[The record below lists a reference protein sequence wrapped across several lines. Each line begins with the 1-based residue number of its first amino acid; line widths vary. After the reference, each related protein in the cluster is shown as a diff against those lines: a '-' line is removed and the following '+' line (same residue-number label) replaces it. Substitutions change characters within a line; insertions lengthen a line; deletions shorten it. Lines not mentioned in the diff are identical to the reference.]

1 MLLLLEARRK
11 ASDLCAQKGVSCTHH
26 DSLPAFEEQF
36 RTLFFSPNSIIISPL
51 MVRNSRFRK
60 LPLQTLG
67 KEASLCL
74 LWVLMLRLMADCWI
88 LSSWRITDTLRKVY
102 SKYFLKLYDASVFL
116 TLFEHSECL
125 WFYVLKCQDYRPYNQ
140 FLKQI
145 FD

>member
-36 RTLFFSPNSIIISPL
+36 RTLFFPPNSIIISPL

-67 KEASLCL
+67 KKAVPLFALSFNVTVDGRL
-74 LWVLMLRLMADCWI
+74 LNFVI
-88 LSSWRITDTLRKVY
+88 LKNNRHLEESS
-102 SKYFLKLYDASVFL
+102 
-116 TLFEHSECL
+116 
-125 WFYVLKCQDYRPYNQ
+125 
-140 FLKQI
+140 
-145 FD
+145 